1 MIGAIRDVALG
12 EYRRANGLAART
24 APDGSLAAART
35 FRELVLLAIDEA
47 EPVARVPVPEG
58 LRALTLTGDGAQA
71 VELAPHAVAVDLLE
85 DAAQGEFGLS
95 LRQGAKV
102 SRLIAERLPATLEL
116 AAYALLVSFFIGI
129 PLGII
134 AAIKPEGI
142 ISRLISALAVA
153 GYSIPVFWWALL
165 LIMLFSLGLGWLPT
179 AGRIGVLYEIQHVT
193 GFMLLDILLAN
204 SQHQS
209 EALLDALRHLLL
221 PTLVLAT
228 FPTTVMIRFT
238 RDSMLEV
245 WEQNYIK
252 TAKAKGLSR
261 LQVLYR
267 HGLRNALLPVIR
279 QIGLQFSA
287 LITLA
292 MLTEVIFSWPGIGRW
307 LLDSIYQRNFPAIQ
321 AGLMII
327 SVLVIT
333 VNMLTEILHTFFNP
347 LARKR

>member
-1 MIGAIRDVALG
+1 MTIYLL
-12 EYRRANGLAART
+12 RRLFLLST
-24 APDGSLAAART
+24 
-35 FRELVLLAIDEA
+35 VLLGLSIFAFSLGYLFPG
-47 EPVARVPVPEG
+47 EPLQNFSG
-58 LRALTLTGDGAQA
+58 LRYLDDTTREQLTLAYRLDSSYLQQYLAFIQRLWHGDW
-71 VELAPHAVAVDLLE
+71 
-85 DAAQGEFGLS
+85 GLS
-95 LRQGAKV
+95 LASQQPLLTEIRQV
-102 SRLIAERLPATLEL
+102 LPATLEL
-116 AAYALLVSFFIGI
+116 TSYALLVSFFVGI
-129 PLGII
+129 PLGIL
-134 AAIKPEGI
+134 AAIKPDGVI
-142 ISRLISALAVA
+142 GKTISAIAIT
-153 GYSIPVFWWALL
+153 GYSLPIFWWGLL
-165 LIMLFSLGLGWLPT
+165 LIMVFAVGLGWFPSG
-179 AGRIGVLYEIQHVT
+179 GRLGVLYEIPPQT
-193 GFMLLDILLAN
+193 GFMLIDILLSDVSYRQA
-204 SQHQS
+204 
-209 EALLDALRHLLL
+209 ALQDALRHLLL
-221 PTLVLAT
+221 PTLALAT
-228 FPTTVMIRFT
+228 FPTTVMIRFV
-238 RDSMLEV
+238 RDAMLDV
-245 WEQNYIK
+245 WEQSYIK